1 MRKLIYIT
9 LTLSLLTSCGSISD
23 VFQLKKGNT
32 GDEFLVEKKNPLV
45 LPPEFNEL
53 PQPENLNM
61 ESDIN
66 EDKFEEKIF
75 NSEDED
81 KNKDT
86 TSGTGSTEDFILKNI
101 KKNESD

>member
-1 MRKLIYIT
+1 M
-9 LTLSLLTSCGSISD
+9 
-23 VFQLKKGNT
+23 
-32 GDEFLVEKKNPLV
+32 
-45 LPPEFNEL
+45 PPEFNEL

>member
-1 MRKLIYIT
+1 MK
-9 LTLSLLTSCGSISD
+9 
-23 VFQLKKGNT
+23 
-32 GDEFLVEKKNPLV
+32 KKNPLV

-101 KKNESD
+101 KKK

>member
-1 MRKLIYIT
+1 
-9 LTLSLLTSCGSISD
+9 
-23 VFQLKKGNT
+23 
-32 GDEFLVEKKNPLV
+32 
-45 LPPEFNEL
+45 
-53 PQPENLNM
+53 M

-86 TSGTGSTEDFILKNI
+86 SGTGSTEDFILKNI
-101 KKNESD
+101 KKMNLTKNISFENFKINKFEKN